1 MAYMSARTSLF
12 LGREN
17 LDAIIA
23 IVCLKMPCILVESMT
38 ESLRCFLVMLK
49 IFMDN
54 NFRGV
59 YYFYYYYHE
68 YYCCYHHYRY
78 YYYYYYYYIIIII
91 IIASLLLLLSSII
104 IFLLNCSLFLT
115 HELL

>member
-1 MAYMSARTSLF
+1 MSARTSLF

-59 YYFYYYYHE
+59 YYFYYYHIIVVIT
-68 YYCCYHHYRY
+68 
-78 YYYYYYYYIIIII
+78 IIIII
-91 IIASLLLLLSSII
+91 IIVII
-104 IFLLNCSLFLT
+104 IIIIIII
-115 HELL
+115 